1 MPRFFYLN
9 TMAKK
14 RKKTSAKKQKLI
26 NAKISAKAQLR
37 ALEKK
42 REILLDADLTRKQR
56 MIELNKLLGRE
67 VALKTIYNEADRK
80 LNPQTNVIEKD
91 EKKTILNLKSFW
103 KKKEA
108 KKALL
113 KTLKLKSINGKDLK
127 TDAEEADDEIEN
139 LYKTMG
145 NYDRVIVII
154 DNDTRAATIKT
165 DNKNNLP
172 PFLQK

>member
-1 MPRFFYLN
+1 MLFR
-9 TMAKK
+9 
-14 RKKTSAKKQKLI
+14 S
-26 NAKISAKAQLR
+26 
-37 ALEKK
+37 
-42 REILLDADLTRKQR
+42 
-56 MIELNKLLGRE
+56 
-67 VALKTIYNEADRK
+67 
-80 LNPQTNVIEKD
+80 D
-91 EKKTILNLKSFW
+91 EKKTILNLKNFW

-108 KKALL
+108 KKSLL

-127 TDAEEADDEIEN
+127 TDAEAADDEIEN

-154 DNDTRAATIKT
+154 DNKTRAATITT

>member
-1 MPRFFYLN
+1 
-9 TMAKK
+9 MAKK
-14 RKKTSAKKQKLI
+14 RKKTSARRQKLI

-42 REILLDADLTRKQR
+42 REKLLDADLTRKQR

-67 VALKTIYNEADRK
+67 VELKTIFNEADRK
-80 LNPQTNVIEKD
+80 LNPQKNIIQKD
-91 EKKTILNLKSFW
+91 KNKTILNLKSFW

-108 KKALL
+108 KKDLL
-113 KTLKLKSINGKDLK
+113 KKLKLKSINGHDLK
-127 TDAEEADDEIEN
+127 TDAEAADDEIEK

-154 DNDTRAATIKT
+154 DNKTRAAIITT